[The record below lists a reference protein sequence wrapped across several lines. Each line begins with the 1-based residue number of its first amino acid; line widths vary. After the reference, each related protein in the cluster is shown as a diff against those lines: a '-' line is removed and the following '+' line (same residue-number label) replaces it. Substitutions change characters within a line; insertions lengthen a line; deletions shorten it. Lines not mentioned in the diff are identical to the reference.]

1 MERLE
6 LRSDFWG
13 VSWQGAFLRS
23 RESFSRM
30 IAERLNC
37 LAISGE
43 DIRKLVNVVEWKIAA
58 EEVSDG

>member
-1 MERLE
+1 
-6 LRSDFWG
+6 
-13 VSWQGAFLRS
+13 
-23 RESFSRM
+23 M